1 MVASGQLTPGTEL
14 PSVRD
19 VATQY
24 TVNPTTISKAYSL
37 LENEGLLQRNRGK
50 PMTIAAGR
58 PRAGS
63 LSQRLKQVESQV
75 DALVL
80 AARQLELTPRNCVSS
95 STGRWRRPVTEALV
109 STHGL
114 GKAIGAKSILRDIS
128 VEVSPGSIVGIIGK
142 NGAGKTTLM
151 DILLGFSPATAGTP
165 DCSAMTASR
174 CRPPSRAGSA
184 SCRSRM
190 SWSTCSRAGSS
201 WR

>member
-1 MVASGQLTPGTEL
+1 MGNVPALRIFTLQPSSGVPIYLQLIQQVRRMVASGQLTPGTEL

-58 PRAGS
+58 RNGGS

-80 AARQLELTPRNCVSS
+80 AARQLELT
-95 STGRWRRPVTEALV
+95 
-109 STHGL
+109 
-114 GKAIGAKSILRDIS
+114 
-128 VEVSPGSIVGIIGK
+128 SPELCQFIDRKMGEDS
-142 NGAGKTTLM
+142 
-151 DILLGFSPATAGTP
+151 
-165 DCSAMTASR
+165 
-174 CRPPSRAGSA
+174 
-184 SCRSRM
+184 
-190 SWSTCSRAGSS
+190 
-201 WR
+201 